1 MLKKEEKEKVPPKED
16 KEKVLPKEDQKKK
29 KEVLE
34 DIQRWDEDARSSRSR
49 ANARER
55 SETKST

>member
-34 DIQRWDEDARSSRSR
+34 DIQRWDEDAQSSRSR
-49 ANARER
+49 ANNSSR
-55 SETKST
+55 